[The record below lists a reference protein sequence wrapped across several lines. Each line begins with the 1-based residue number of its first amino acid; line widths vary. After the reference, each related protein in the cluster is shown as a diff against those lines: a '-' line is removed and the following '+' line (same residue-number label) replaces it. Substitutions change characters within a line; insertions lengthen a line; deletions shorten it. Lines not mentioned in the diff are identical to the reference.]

1 MEPRGFVFFLRKY
14 EEIGN
19 LLALYC
25 FHMKDSAL

>member
-1 MEPRGFVFFLRKY
+1 MEPRGFVFLRKY

>member
-1 MEPRGFVFFLRKY
+1 MEPRDLYFLRKY